1 MMMLGGLVA
10 ITSLTTA
17 ATAAAAAAPFMP
29 TVEIAPGIEMP
40 ALSLG
45 TCCGS
50 SPSVGLAPWLTA
62 GGLGVDT
69 AYDYNDQTV
78 IARILA
84 STGTKRESLFITSKI
99 PAGFGGPKDCSG
111 GAEQAMATV
120 KTNLEQLNTT
130 YIDLVLLHKPCHSAA
145 ENNALWKGLEQAKA
159 SGLVRAIGVSNYKAK
174 DLMALQGTV
183 PAVNQCLMS
192 VSLHDDATISYC
204 QAHNITYEAYE
215 ARRPFPSWN
224 RCILTEIYLCHACSC
239 QEILRTETAGQAMRT
254 CPFKNPKALAI
265 AKGHDATVAQVCL
278 RWIYQRGCIMAVGTG
293 SKQVGTALPSPI
305 RSFLLD
311 ACWLS

>member
-1 MMMLGGLVA
+1 MVLGGLVA
-10 ITSLTTA
+10 IASLTTA

-215 ARRPFPSWN
+215 A
-224 RCILTEIYLCHACSC
+224 
-239 QEILRTETAGQAMRT
+239 MRT

-293 SKQVGTALPSPI
+293 SKQADALAYAQENLG
-305 RSFLLD
+305 SFNFT
-311 ACWLS
+311 LSQAEMETLNKM